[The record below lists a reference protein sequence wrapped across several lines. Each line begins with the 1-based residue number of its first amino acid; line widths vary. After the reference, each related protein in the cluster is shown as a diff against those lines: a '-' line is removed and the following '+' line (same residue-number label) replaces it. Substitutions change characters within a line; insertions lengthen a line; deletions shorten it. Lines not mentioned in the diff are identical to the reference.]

1 MHWDYA
7 HSFHPLRFFIKPDSV
22 LRPYST
28 ICKVDS
34 FSCWKLDETDKWLS
48 RKYSFLL
55 EVTQGKNMPIN
66 CGWVGLSSYRWKC
79 TYTYQCLTEKDT
91 ITVWPPSV
99 NIFQHTGAGRTIAAY
114 VFVFLFLI
122 WSQWLGFFP
131 RGFLA
136 GSVVRNLPANTGDAS
151 LILDP
156 GRSHMLR
163 SSWAHESHSYWTCA
177 REPGSYRYW
186 AGELQL
192 LKPGCPRAQAP

>member
-1 MHWDYA
+1 MVEQKIFLPAGSNSRWKYAYQLWVSWAIFSQMKMHIYLSISYRER
-7 HSFHPLRFFIKPDSV
+7 HN
-22 LRPYST
+22 YSLT
-28 ICKVDS
+28 PICKNLSAYRGRQDNCS
-34 FSCWKLDETDKWLS
+34 LCFFFFFS
-48 RKYSFLL
+48 
-55 EVTQGKNMPIN
+55 
-66 CGWVGLSSYRWKC
+66 
-79 TYTYQCLTEKDT
+79 
-91 ITVWPPSV
+91 
-99 NIFQHTGAGRTIAAY
+99 
-114 VFVFLFLI
+114 LI
-122 WSQWLGFFP
+122 WSQWLRYFP

-136 GSVVRNLPANTGDAS
+136 GSVVRNLPANAGDAS